1 MHCIAK
7 ARRCTM
13 QTNDNTRRALAR
25 FALVTAAAIAA
36 AGVWASNRPEQG
48 LLLDAQTWRDE
59 VLTATTEPWPADGW
73 YRLVAQDDG
82 VDVRAVRPTARQ
94 AIPADAVYFRLRG
107 TTLKTG
113 LRTSEQGQE
122 QWGQP
127 QPGRYSLHVDEV
139 DAGVQYAIGYGG
151 HTYTYLVGPRGV
163 QTRVAAVADL
173 DGDHQPDFL
182 VHVCDRAV
190 YLLLSS
196 RAEPG
201 ANLPTAELPADG
213 C

>member
-1 MHCIAK
+1 
-7 ARRCTM
+7 M
-13 QTNDNTRRALAR
+13 QMNDTTRRALAR
-25 FALVTAAAIAA
+25 FALASAAAIAA
-36 AGVWASNRPEQG
+36 ATVWASNRPEQG

-59 VLTATTEPWPADGW
+59 VMTASTGPWPADGW
-73 YRLVAQDDG
+73 YRLVTQEDG
-82 VDVRAVRPTARQ
+82 VDVRRVKPTARQ

-113 LRTSEQGQE
+113 LRTSAREQE
-122 QWGQP
+122 QWGDAG
-127 QPGRYSLHVDEV
+127 PGRYSVRVDEA

-151 HTYTYLVGPRGV
+151 RSYTYLVGPRGA
-163 QTRVAAVADL
+163 QTSVAAVADL
-173 DGDHQPDFL
+173 DGDNQPDFL
-182 VHVCDRAV
+182 VHVCGQAV

-201 ANLPTAELPADG
+201 ANLPTAELPASG